1 MALVH
6 GVALSAQRDV
16 VRSECDVGVC
26 GRFIVVINSDAGAV
40 RRQGPRALRALA
52 QRALGGQ
59 LANVVTTDRRDLVAA
74 LQAAARRAPRAV
86 AVVGGD
92 GTART
97 ALQTL
102 APFDVPV
109 APLPGGTLNRLTKR
123 VFGQASMETCL
134 AAMLTGASRPL
145 AGARVEGHC
154 FYVAAGFGA
163 WMHLQTMRERVRG
176 KNFVAGLRLL
186 MRLAPQQFAERLH
199 WSPNEATTLVNS
211 TLVVGV
217 GRIDSA
223 LGTHAQ
229 MHEPALLEAAG
240 ADVRDWGGLAGI
252 AASVLLRR
260 WRRHRDVT
268 TLAARRVTVTS
279 GRNGTPA
286 LLDGEYQMLGR
297 SFEIVFEANCGRV
310 WAPVRRRR
318 PW

>member
-1 MALVH
+1 MALVP
-6 GVALSAQRDV
+6 GAALPAQRDLV
-16 VRSECDVGVC
+16 CNARSDAC
-26 GRFIVVINSDAGAV
+26 GGFIIVINSDAGAV

-52 QRALGGQ
+52 QRTLGGQ
-59 LANVVTTDRRDLVAA
+59 LASVVTTDRHDLVAA
-74 LQAAARRAPRAV
+74 LQAAARQAPRAV
-86 AVVGGD
+86 AVIGGD

-102 APFDVPV
+102 SPLDIPV

-123 VFGQASMETCL
+123 VFGHGSIEACLQAMRYGT
-134 AAMLTGASRPL
+134 SRPL
-145 AGARVEGHC
+145 AGARVEGHR

-163 WMHLQTMRERVRG
+163 WMQLQTVRERMRG
-176 KNFVAGLRLL
+176 KNPVAGLRLL
-186 MRLAPQQFAERLH
+186 LRLAPHQFAERLH
-199 WSPNEATTLVNS
+199 WSPNEAAPLVNS
-211 TLVVGV
+211 TLIVGV

-240 ADVRDWGGLAGI
+240 ADVRDWGGLAGV
-252 AASVLLRR
+252 AASTLLRR

-268 TLAARRVTVTS
+268 TLAARSVTVTS
-279 GRNGTPA
+279 GHGGTPA
-286 LLDGEYQMLGR
+286 LLDGEYHMLGR
-297 SFEIVFEANCGRV
+297 NFDIVFENNCGRV